1 MPRRRCGVQADWRLW
16 PIRADVSSYNI
27 RRIPQTNEKGG
38 LRMKNDAYWE
48 WFCMTGEPLAY
59 VLYRQSECPDQG
71 VEG

>member
-1 MPRRRCGVQADWRLW
+1 MQPLC
-16 PIRADVSSYNI
+16 ADVSSYNI

-38 LRMKNDAYWE
+38 LRKNKDAYWE

-59 VLYRQSECPDQG
+59 VLYRQTEGPDQG